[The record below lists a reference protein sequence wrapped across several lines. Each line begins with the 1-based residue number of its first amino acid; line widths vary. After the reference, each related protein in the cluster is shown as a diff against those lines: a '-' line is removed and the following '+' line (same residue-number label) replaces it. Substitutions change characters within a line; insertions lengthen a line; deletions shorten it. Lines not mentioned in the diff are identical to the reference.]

1 MRGDLDFETIFPVK
15 DEASAR
21 LMLEKAERLFQ
32 AGVIDRS
39 ERRAVLALYLSIV
52 VGQPGKFDT

>member
-1 MRGDLDFETIFPVK
+1 MREDLDFRTIFPVK

-32 AGVIDRS
+32 AGVIDRAD
-39 ERRAVLALYLSIV
+39 RREVLALYLRIV
-52 VGQPGKFDT
+52 VGQPGRVDT